1 MMWQLQLVH
10 LVKQQQPV
18 KSASSS
24 IKQSSSSRLNSSS
37 SKLNSTSSS
46 NLCSR
51 KQELGKPGPPRRE
64 RLPSHPVP
72 LLYLTLCLNMMPP
85 LMPPSTVEPD
95 SSGIPPPPP
104 WSQYF
109 PTESDRLL
117 CKICLIK
124 SYQFSRFSDSCMS
137 CFLKTYRPR

>member
-10 LVKQQQPV
+10 LVQQQQPV

-24 IKQSSSSRLNSSS
+24 IKQSSSSKLNSSS
-37 SKLNSTSSS
+37 SKLNSTSSSKISSSS

-72 LLYLTLCLNMMPP
+72 LLYLALGLNRMPHSHLTTVIFRNWP
-85 LMPPSTVEPD
+85 VLMTAR
-95 SSGIPPPPP
+95 G
-104 WSQYF
+104 
-109 PTESDRLL
+109 
-117 CKICLIK
+117 
-124 SYQFSRFSDSCMS
+124 
-137 CFLKTYRPR
+137 RPVNLP

>member
-18 KSASSS
+18 KNASS

-72 LLYLTLCLNMMPP
+72 LLYLALGLNRMPHPHLTTVIFRNWPVLMMAR
-85 LMPPSTVEPD
+85 
-95 SSGIPPPPP
+95 G
-104 WSQYF
+104 
-109 PTESDRLL
+109 
-117 CKICLIK
+117 
-124 SYQFSRFSDSCMS
+124 
-137 CFLKTYRPR
+137 RPVNLP